1 MKTYA
6 FSLIGLGL
14 CLPAQAQD
22 RRPQYRMLTLADGRE
37 ITAEILSTEAEGLAV
52 RTTQGESLI
61 SFERLKDMSPV
72 DKSTFELGES
82 WLVYLAAPEAL
93 QPSLMEGFGWVE
105 GVSVRMVGASVS
117 GISDEISA
125 AAAAC
130 EGDLGCLV
138 GATRDTD
145 WMWVVTV
152 SPQPDGPGLQA
163 FSGIN
168 TGATRTRFTTEGQ
181 TRQDVWDLVHASL
194 ELEIPDSGPP
204 KERVA
209 KASRSQA
216 DPKSNPTPAQADI
229 NLTALT
235 LSPLPGLPA
244 MKQGNGG
251 RAAAAWLIAGAG
263 TAAWIGAV
271 GSNAQSA
278 PELAAVGALGW
289 YSTTVFANHLTAKRP

>member
-6 FSLIGLGL
+6 FGLIGLLL

-22 RRPQYRMLTLADGRE
+22 RRPQYRLLTLADGRE

-52 RTTQGESLI
+52 RTTQGETLI
-61 SFERLKDMSPV
+61 SFENLKDMSPV

-82 WLVYLAAPEAL
+82 WLVYLAAPEPL
-93 QPSLMEGFGWVE
+93 QPIVMEGFGWVE
-105 GVSVRMVGASVS
+105 GVNVRMAGASVS

-125 AAAAC
+125 AAVAC
-130 EGDLGCLV
+130 DGDIGCLME
-138 GATRDTD
+138 ATRDTD

-152 SPQPDGPGLQA
+152 SPQPQGSGLQA
-163 FSGIN
+163 FSGVN
-168 TGATRTRFTTEGQ
+168 TGATRIRFKTEGQ
-181 TRQDVWDLVHASL
+181 SRQDIWELVHASL
-194 ELEIPDSGPP
+194 DLDIPSSGPP
-204 KERVA
+204 KERVS
-209 KASRSQA
+209 KTSRPQA
-216 DPKSNPTPAQADI
+216 DPNASTTPAQADI

-271 GSNAQSA
+271 GSNAQSV

-289 YSTTVFANHLTAKRP
+289 YSTTVFANHITAKRP